1 MNAFKKLFTAIKGT
15 VIGGVEAVNDANG
28 ITILEQEQREAK
40 QAIRS
45 ADESLVGI
53 VAKRKLAQKKVDS
66 LQESISQY
74 EGNAIAASQKDNT
87 ELALECAQKVAELI
101 AEQDTEKSQLEAFQK
116 AEKTHRANIAT
127 AKTKVDQIDKQI
139 DLVKAT
145 EQVQKA
151 QAATHSSVIGASSKT
166 STALDSLA
174 RIQANQEEQAAK
186 FEAQQELHD
195 DATSSDLDKKL
206 KDAGIAGGGLSAED
220 QLAKILNKDK

>member
-53 VAKRKLAQKKVDS
+53 VAKRKLAQKKVDA
-66 LQESISQY
+66 LQESITQY
-74 EGNAIAASQKDNT
+74 EGNAIAANEKGNT

-101 AEQDTEKSQLEAFQK
+101 AEQEIEKGQFEEFQK
-116 AEKTHRANIAT
+116 AEKTHRATIASAKANIN
-127 AKTKVDQIDKQI
+127 QLDKQI

-151 QAATHSSVIGASSKT
+151 QAATHSASVGASSKT

-174 RIQANQEEQAAK
+174 RIKANQDEQAAK

-195 DATSSDLDKKL
+195 DASSSDLDKKL

-220 QLAKILNKDK
+220 QLAQILNKDK

>member
-40 QAIRS
+40 QAIRA

-53 VAKRKLAQKKVDS
+53 VAKRKLAQKKVDE
-66 LQESISQY
+66 LQEGITKYTLSAKAANEQ
-74 EGNAIAASQKDNT
+74 GNE
-87 ELALECAQKVAELI
+87 ELALDCAQKVSDLIEEQNAEK
-101 AEQDTEKSQLEAFQK
+101 AQLEAFQK
-116 AEKTHRANIAT
+116 AESTHRANIAS
-127 AKTKVDQIDKQI
+127 AKSKVSQIDKQI

-206 KDAGIAGGGLSAED
+206 KEAGIAGGGLSAED

>member
-53 VAKRKLAQKKVDS
+53 VAKRKLAQKKVDA
-66 LQESISQY
+66 LQESITQY
-74 EGNAIAASQKDNT
+74 EGNAIAANEKGNT

-101 AEQDTEKSQLEAFQK
+101 AEQEIEKGQFVEFQK
-116 AEKTHRANIAT
+116 AEKTHRATIASAKANIN
-127 AKTKVDQIDKQI
+127 QLGKQI

-151 QAATHSSVIGASSKT
+151 QAATHSASVGASSKT

-174 RIQANQEEQAAK
+174 RIKANQDEQAAK

-220 QLAKILNKDK
+220 QLAQILNKDK

>member
-53 VAKRKLAQKKVDS
+53 VAKRKLAQKKVDE
-66 LQESISQY
+66 LQEGITKYTESAKAADEQ
-74 EGNAIAASQKDNT
+74 GNET
-87 ELALECAQKVAELI
+87 LALECAQKVTDLI
-101 AEQDTEKSQLEAFQK
+101 AEQNAEKSQLEAFQK
-116 AEKTHRANIAT
+116 AESTHRANIAA

-166 STALDSLA
+166 STALDSLT
-174 RIQANQEEQAAK
+174 RIQAKQEEQAAK

-195 DATSSDLDKKL
+195 DATTSDLDKKL

-220 QLAKILNKDK
+220 QLAQILNKDK